1 MDNKD
6 RFFALVCLCL
16 TGLIICTTLISLTK
30 ITHLEG
36 RISELERKLEK
47 CSSLQC
53 PSQEEVAVVKEQQN
67 ENMNS
72 LPDILINKDLENRI
86 KRDFKDQPLQ
96 REQRQFDFDQL
107 INETVQVLLKT
118 ALSCQVNTTLG
129 TECTLKPGPKGDQG
143 EKGETGMKGLKGDTG
158 STGLQGPQGVRGY
171 NGLTGSKGQKGVRGY
186 TGLTGP
192 KGQKGVP
199 GYTGLTGSKGQ
210 KGDTNSGTTYIRWG
224 RTDCPSG
231 VVKLYNGRAAGSPAR
246 YRGGTSDYLCLPD
259 NPSHWSTYQA
269 TSVGYLEGV
278 EYEEWRSSRRRLGEN
293 MPCAVC
299 YVPTRSALF
308 VQQGSY
314 SCPSGWNREY
324 HGYVMSEY
332 LHFRRTSTIC
342 VDSYPQA
349 VPGTSTN
356 AIHGGHAYFLTV
368 RCPYSNSELACGP
381 YEDRR
386 ILSCAVCTK

>member
-1 MDNKD
+1 MDNRD

-16 TGLIICTTLISLTK
+16 TGLIICTTLLSLTK

-36 RISELERKLEK
+36 RISELERKLDK

-53 PSQEEVAVVKEQQN
+53 PSQEEVVLVKEQQN
-67 ENMNS
+67 GNMNS
-72 LPDILINKDLENRI
+72 QPDILINKDLENQI
-86 KRDFKDQPLQ
+86 KREIKDQPLQ
-96 REQRQFDFDQL
+96 REQRQFDFNQL

-143 EKGETGMKGLKGDTG
+143 EKGERGMKGLKGDTG
-158 STGLQGPQGVRGY
+158 STGLQGQQGPR
-171 NGLTGSKGQKGVRGY
+171 
-186 TGLTGP
+186 
-192 KGQKGVP
+192 

-224 RTDCPSG
+224 RTTCPSG
-231 VVKLYNGRAAGSPAR
+231 AVMLYNGRAAASPSR
-246 YRGGTSDYLCLPD
+246 YKGGTSDYLCLPD
-259 NPSHWSTYQA
+259 NPKGSSTYRA
-269 TSVGYLEGV
+269 SEVGYLEGV
-278 EYEEWRSSRRRLGEN
+278 EYEEWRSSSRRVGEN

-299 YVPTRSALF
+299 YVPTRSAMF
-308 VQQGSY
+308 VQQANY
-314 SCPSGWNREY
+314 SCPSGWSREY
-324 HGYVMSEY
+324 HGYVMSEN
-332 LHFRRTSTIC
+332 LHDRRTSTIC

-356 AIHGGHAYFLTV
+356 ARLGAHAYFLTV

>member
-6 RFFALVCLCL
+6 RFFALICLCL
-16 TGLIICTTLISLTK
+16 TGLIICTTFLSLTK

-53 PSQEEVAVVKEQQN
+53 PPQEEVAVVKEQQN

-72 LPDILINKDLENRI
+72 QPDILINKDLENRI
-86 KRDFKDQPLQ
+86 KRDIKDQPLQ
-96 REQRQFDFDQL
+96 REKRQFNFDQL

-158 STGLQGPQGVRGY
+158 STGLQGQQGVRGY

-186 TGLTGP
+186 NGLTGS

-224 RTDCPSG
+224 RTTCPSG
-231 VVKLYNGRAAGSPAR
+231 AVMLYNGRAAGSPNHNS
-246 YRGGTSDYLCLPD
+246 GGTSDYLCLPSR
-259 NPSHWSTYQA
+259 PRYQTTYKDIIA
-269 TSVGYLEGV
+269 RLDGV
-278 EYEEWRSSRRRLGEN
+278 EYEGWPSSYPRAGHDN
-293 MPCAVC
+293 MPCVVC
-299 YVPTRSALF
+299 HVPTRSAMF
-308 VQQGSY
+308 VQQASY
-314 SCPSGWNREY
+314 LCPSGWNREY
-324 HGYVMSEY
+324 YGYMMSNKWD
-332 LHFRRTSTIC
+332 HRRTSTIC
-342 VDSYPQA
+342 VDASSQA
-349 VPGTSTN
+349 VPGTGTSTN
-356 AIHGGHAYFLTV
+356 RLGLYLLSV
-368 RCPYSNSELACGP
+368 LCPHSYSELACGP
-381 YEDRR
+381 YVDGR

>member
-16 TGLIICTTLISLTK
+16 TGLIICTTLLNLTK

-72 LPDILINKDLENRI
+72 LPDILINKDLENQI
-86 KRDFKDQPLQ
+86 KREIKDQPLQ
-96 REQRQFDFDQL
+96 REQRQFNFDQL
-107 INETVQVLLKT
+107 INQTVQVLLKA

-143 EKGETGMKGLKGDTG
+143 EKGERGMQGLQGDTG
-158 STGLQGPQGVRGY
+158 SPGLQGPQGP
-171 NGLTGSKGQKGVRGY
+171 RGY
-186 TGLTGP
+186 TGLTGSRGP
-192 KGQKGVP
+192 RGYTGLTGSQGP
-199 GYTGLTGSKGQ
+199 RGYTGLTGSKGQ

-224 RTDCPSG
+224 RNDCPSG
-231 VVKLYNGRAAGSPAR
+231 HEAVMLYNGRAAVSPSR
-246 YRGGTSDYLCLPD
+246 YVGGTTDYQCLPD
-259 NPSHWSTYQA
+259 NPRHWSTYRA

-278 EYEEWRSSRRRLGEN
+278 EYEEWRSSSRRVGEN

-299 YVPTRSALF
+299 YVPTRSAMF
-308 VQQGSY
+308 VQHGNY
-314 SCPSGWNREY
+314 SCPSGWQREY
-324 HGYVMSEY
+324 HGYMMSEKHNHY
-332 LHFRRTSTIC
+332 RTSTIC
-342 VDSYPQA
+342 VDSYPGA

-356 AIHGGHAYFLTV
+356 TIDGGHAWFLTV